1 MRKILAVTLSLCILP
16 IHADEKVMNIQKKD
30 GTTMQTRVADLKQ
43 INFLT
48 TNEGGQGLLVK
59 TQDGETAAILFKTVP
74 VVTIASGKLTVKS
87 TYADPV
93 EFEITDIAEIQFGD
107 KSSEVGAINL
117 PKGLTCVLQ
126 EGGTLLRGIPE
137 GVQPRLYS
145 LDGRNLPTPPVEE
158 GELQLNRSTLGS
170 GVFIVKIGSLATKI
184 KL

>member
-48 TNEGGQGLLVK
+48 TNEGDQGLLVK

-74 VVTIASGKLTVKS
+74 VVTIASGKLIVTS

-107 KSSEVGAINL
+107 KSEVTAINL

-126 EGGTLLRGIPE
+126 EGGILLRGIPE

-184 KL
+184 QL

>member
-59 TQDGETAAILFKTVP
+59 TQDGKTAAILFKTVP

-107 KSSEVGAINL
+107 KSEATAINL

>member
-59 TQDGETAAILFKTVP
+59 THDGETAAILFKTVP

-107 KSSEVGAINL
+107 KSEATSINL
-117 PKGLTCVLQ
+117 PKGLTCMLQ

-145 LDGRNLPTPPVEE
+145 IDGRNLPTPPVEE

-184 KL
+184 QL

>member
-48 TNEGGQGLLVK
+48 TNEGDQGLLVK

-74 VVTIASGKLTVKS
+74 VVTIASGKLIVKS

-107 KSSEVGAINL
+107 KSEVTAINL

-145 LDGRNLPTPPVEE
+145 LDGRILPTPPVEE

-184 KL
+184 QL

>member
-1 MRKILAVTLSLCILP
+1 MRKILAVILSLCILP

-48 TNEGGQGLLVK
+48 TNEGDQGLLVK
-59 TQDGETAAILFKTVP
+59 TQDGETVAILFKTVP

-107 KSSEVGAINL
+107 KSEVTAINL
-117 PKGLTCVLQ
+117 PKGLTCVFQ

-184 KL
+184 QL

>member
-1 MRKILAVTLSLCILP
+1 MRKILAVTLLLCILP

-48 TNEGGQGLLVK
+48 TNEGDQGLLVK

-74 VVTIASGKLTVKS
+74 VVTIASGKLIVKS

-107 KSSEVGAINL
+107 KSEVTAINL

-126 EGGTLLRGIPE
+126 EGGILLRGIPE

-184 KL
+184 QL

>member
-74 VVTIASGKLTVKS
+74 VVTIANGKLTVKS

-107 KSSEVGAINL
+107 KSEVTAINL

-145 LDGRNLPTPPVEE
+145 LDGRILPTPPVEE

-184 KL
+184 QL

>member
-107 KSSEVGAINL
+107 KSEATAINL
-117 PKGLTCVLQ
+117 PKVLTCVLQ

-145 LDGRNLPTPPVEE
+145 LDGRNLPTPPVED

-170 GVFIVKIGSLATKI
+170 GIFIVKIGSLATKI
-184 KL
+184 QL

>member
-48 TNEGGQGLLVK
+48 TNEGDQGLLVK
-59 TQDGETAAILFKTVP
+59 TQNGETAAILFKTVP

-107 KSSEVGAINL
+107 KSEVTAINL

-184 KL
+184 QL

>member
-48 TNEGGQGLLVK
+48 TNEGDQGLLVK

-107 KSSEVGAINL
+107 KSEATAINL

>member
-48 TNEGGQGLLVK
+48 TNEGDQGLLVK
-59 TQDGETAAILFKTVP
+59 TQDGETVAILFKTVP

-107 KSSEVGAINL
+107 KSEVTAINL

-145 LDGRNLPTPPVEE
+145 LDGRILPTPPVEE

-184 KL
+184 QL

>member
-93 EFEITDIAEIQFGD
+93 EFEITDIAEIRFGD
-107 KSSEVGAINL
+107 KSEATAINL

-145 LDGRNLPTPPVEE
+145 LDGRILPTPPVVE

-184 KL
+184 QL

>member
-48 TNEGGQGLLVK
+48 TNEGGQGVLVK

-74 VVTIASGKLTVKS
+74 VVTFASGKLTVKS

-107 KSSEVGAINL
+107 KSEATAINL

-145 LDGRNLPTPPVEE
+145 LDGRILPTPPVVE

-184 KL
+184 QL

>member
-107 KSSEVGAINL
+107 KLEAAAINL
-117 PKGLTCVLQ
+117 PKVLTCVLQ
-126 EGGTLLRGIPE
+126 EGGTLFRGIPE

>member
-1 MRKILAVTLSLCILP
+1 MKKILAAALSVCILP
-16 IHADEKVMNIQKKD
+16 VHADEKVMNIQKKD
-30 GTTMQTRVADLKQ
+30 GTTVQTRVADLKQ

-48 TNEGGQGLLVK
+48 IDEGGQGLLIK
-59 TQDGETAAILFKTVP
+59 TQDGETAGILFETVP

-107 KSSEVGAINL
+107 KSEATAINL
-117 PKGLTCVLQ
+117 PKGFACVLQ

-145 LDGRNLPTPPVEE
+145 LDGQALPTPSVQD
-158 GELQLNRSTLGS
+158 GELRLNRATLGS
-170 GVFIVKIGSLATKI
+170 GIYIVKIGSLSTKI
-184 KL
+184 QL

>member
-48 TNEGGQGLLVK
+48 TNEGDQGLLVK
-59 TQDGETAAILFKTVP
+59 TQDGETTAILFKTVP
-74 VVTIASGKLTVKS
+74 VVTIASGKLIVKS

-107 KSSEVGAINL
+107 KSEVTAINL

-126 EGGTLLRGIPE
+126 EGGILLRGIPE

-184 KL
+184 QL

>member
-30 GTTMQTRVADLKQ
+30 GTTTQTRVADLKQ

-48 TNEGGQGLLVK
+48 TNAGDQGLLVK
-59 TQDGETAAILFKTVP
+59 TQNGETAAILFKTVP

-107 KSSEVGAINL
+107 KSSEVAAINL

-126 EGGTLLRGIPE
+126 EGGILLRGIPE

-158 GELQLNRSTLGS
+158 GELLLNRSTLGS

-184 KL
+184 QL

>member
-48 TNEGGQGLLVK
+48 TNEGDQGLLVK

-74 VVTIASGKLTVKS
+74 VVTIDSGKLIVKS

-107 KSSEVGAINL
+107 KSEVTAINL

-126 EGGTLLRGIPE
+126 EGGILLRGIPE

-158 GELQLNRSTLGS
+158 GELRLNRSTLGS
-170 GVFIVKIGSLATKI
+170 GVFIVKVGSLATKI
-184 KL
+184 QL

>member
-48 TNEGGQGLLVK
+48 TNEGDQGLLVK
-59 TQDGETAAILFKTVP
+59 TQNGETAAILFKTVP

-107 KSSEVGAINL
+107 KSEAAAINL
-117 PKGLTCVLQ
+117 PKGLTCEFQ
-126 EGGTLLRGIPE
+126 EGGALLRGIPE

-184 KL
+184 QL

>member
-1 MRKILAVTLSLCILP
+1 MRKILAVILSLCILP

-48 TNEGGQGLLVK
+48 TNEGDQGLLVK

-107 KSSEVGAINL
+107 KSEAAAINL

-126 EGGTLLRGIPE
+126 EGGALLRGIPE

-145 LDGRNLPTPPVEE
+145 FDGRNLPTPPVEE

-184 KL
+184 QL

>member
-74 VVTIASGKLTVKS
+74 VITIASGKLTVKS

-107 KSSEVGAINL
+107 KSEVGAINL

-126 EGGTLLRGIPE
+126 EGGTLLRGIPG
-137 GVQPRLYS
+137 GVQPRIYS

-158 GELQLNRSTLGS
+158 GELHLNRSTLGS

-184 KL
+184 QL